1 VLNYNEFI
9 KKILPADY
17 PKRSKVY
24 ADDMASLAF
33 EDRKRPHQDR
43 LIITA
48 REFETQFREALQQR
62 SAGGG
67 SEMAKQFKMFDTT
80 GRGFVTIDDLMAAAR
95 SWNLTPTAQVE
106 EQIKR
111 AWVKPGNLE
120 TGVIEYYDFVNKVLP
135 SDFKNAKDVMR
146 VFQQKM
152 QDNFKHMQE
161 AFMQMDKDRSGKV
174 DRAELLVELGKMNIH
189 IPADIAET
197 FLDQLDADGDGEI
210 DFDEFANAVA
220 SIDAEQASSGGIGQI
235 WDGDQN
241 VKKR

>member
-1 VLNYNEFI
+1 MNT
-9 KKILPADY
+9 
-17 PKRSKVY
+17 S
-24 ADDMASLAF
+24 
-33 EDRKRPHQDR
+33 
-43 LIITA
+43 
-48 REFETQFREALQQR
+48 
-62 SAGGG
+62 
-67 SEMAKQFKMFDTT
+67 FK
-80 GRGFVTIDDLMAAAR
+80 A
-95 SWNLTPTAQVE
+95 
-106 EQIKR
+106 KR
-111 AWVKPGNLE
+111 ATAVNS
-120 TGVIEYYDFVNKVLP
+120 DFVNKVLP